1 MPSANTKP
9 VAARIP
15 KDHYYLLLREAADR
29 QMTISKFLEDVVI
42 RSFLR
47 PKEVVQ
53 TAEKGAKLQVVQT
66 AEKGAKLQEI
76 KKTKC
81 VVFDDFPDL
90 IVREVVGGY
99 SMHTIGKDN
108 KVSRGVIGKQLA
120 NGSIVFEGYEVF
132 FGNNG
137 KWNSR
142 TAFGLRTRV
151 TELEINWY

>member
-9 VAARIP
+9 VAARIH

-42 RSFLR
+42 RSFLI

-53 TAEKGAKLQVVQT
+53 TAEKGAKLKEV
-66 AEKGAKLQEI
+66 

-90 IVREVVGGY
+90 IVREVGGGY
-99 SMHTIGKDN
+99 SMHTIGEDN

-132 FGNNG
+132 FFGNNG

-142 TAFGLRTRV
+142 TTLGLKTRV
-151 TELEINWY
+151 TELEINWYKD

>member
-53 TAEKGAKLQVVQT
+53 TAEKGAKLQ
-66 AEKGAKLQEI
+66 EI

-120 NGSIVFEGYEVF
+120 NDSIVFEGYEVF

-151 TELEINWY
+151 TELEINWYKD

>member
-53 TAEKGAKLQVVQT
+53 TAEKGAKLKEV
-66 AEKGAKLQEI
+66 

-120 NGSIVFEGYEVF
+120 NDSIVFEGYEVF

-151 TELEINWY
+151 TELEINWYKD

>member
-53 TAEKGAKLQVVQT
+53 TAEKGAKLKEV
-66 AEKGAKLQEI
+66 

-120 NGSIVFEGYEVF
+120 NDSIVFEGYEVF